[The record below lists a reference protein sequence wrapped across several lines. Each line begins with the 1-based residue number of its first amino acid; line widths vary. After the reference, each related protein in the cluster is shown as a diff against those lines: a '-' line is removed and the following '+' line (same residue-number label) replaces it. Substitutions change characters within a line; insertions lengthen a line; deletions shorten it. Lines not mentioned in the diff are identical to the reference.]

1 MSADKNRYKQME
13 QYMTISLIA
22 DLVLLILFLIVS
34 AAGIIWLK
42 VVMAIITIS
51 LSALCLLFL
60 YYSRELLRPRSLW
73 MTTGAAAILICLVF
87 SLMLNFPSPK
97 PY

>member
-87 SLMLNFPSPK
+87 SLILNFPSPK